1 MTTFE
6 LEDLALTLPITQA
19 ARKIAQQFAHQQP
32 TSQSAERVRIN
43 TLCVLVVKDY
53 LQMMSIPSDL
63 KTSNSW
69 NPVIRTCA
77 DVADIEIPGKG
88 RLECRGVR
96 PGEKFCYFPPETW
109 EERIGYIIVQLDE
122 LQKQA
127 KLLGFVPS
135 VACEQLPL
143 TELQPLE
150 ALFDRLS
157 PAAQS
162 QVVPEV
168 VNLSQWF
175 AGIFTPGWEALESF
189 WQQPQFAFRSG
200 YLIEKDNNNVP
211 AQQQL
216 SVKRG
221 KLIDLGIQIAN
232 QLVMLVVEIYPQAN
246 RQTGVRLQLHP
257 ASGDNYLPPGVK
269 LTVLEQ
275 SGAVFLEAQAR
286 SADNYIQL
294 QFRGEPAERFSV
306 KVALNDANVTENF
319 VI

>member
-6 LEDLALTLPITQA
+6 LEDLALTLPITQP
-19 ARKIAQQFAHQQP
+19 ARKIAEQFAHQQP
-32 TSQSAERVRIN
+32 TLESAERVRIN

-69 NPVIRTCA
+69 NPVIRMCA

-88 RLECRGVR
+88 RLECRAVR

-109 EERIGYIIVQLDE
+109 EERIGYVIVQLDE
-122 LQKQA
+122 LHSSA

-150 ALFDRLS
+150 ALLDRLS
-157 PAAQS
+157 LVIES

-175 AGIFTPGWEALESF
+175 AGIFTAGWEKLESF
-189 WQQPQFAFRSG
+189 SQQPQFAFRSG
-200 YLIEKDNNNVP
+200 VEKNNNLP
-211 AQQQL
+211 AQQQP

-232 QLVMLVVEIYPQAN
+232 QLVMLIVEIYPQAQQ
-246 RQTGVRLQLHP
+246 QTGVRLQLHP
-257 ASGDNYLPPGVK
+257 ARGENYLPPGVR
-269 LTVLEQ
+269 LMVLEQ